1 MHLANMEREDSPED
15 WLLELLTSHRS
26 ETRFAQVCFLGTN
39 HNANTNR
46 IKGKHIFYIFLF
58 GFPPTCPGM

>member
-26 ETRFAQVCFLGTN
+26 ETRFAQVCFFG
-39 HNANTNR
+39 HQPQR
-46 IKGKHIFYIFLF
+46 KHKSNQ
-58 GFPPTCPGM
+58 G